1 MQNDIERI
9 LINQQTIEDKCEELG
24 NRISVDYAET
34 KNKLLVICLLNGSIP
49 FFAQLIKSIDIE
61 IEYDCIS
68 IKSYEGTKSCNI
80 QILKDINA
88 EVKNRD
94 ILLVEDIVD
103 TGRTLGCVK
112 ALYTDRGATSI
123 KIVSLLNKP
132 SRRTEEVLIDYC
144 GFDIEDEY
152 VVGYG
157 MDYNQSYRNLPY
169 IGILKKEVYQSN
181 GG

>member
-1 MQNDIERI
+1 MHNDIERI
-9 LINQQTIEDKCEELG
+9 LISQQAIEDKCKELG
-24 NRISVDYAET
+24 KRISNDYSET
-34 KNKLLVICLLNGSIP
+34 KNKLLVVCLLNGSIP

-61 IEYDCIS
+61 IEYDCIA

-80 QILKDINA
+80 QILKDIAA

-103 TGRTLGCVK
+103 TGKTLGCVK
-112 ALYTDRGATSI
+112 TLYESKGTASI

-144 GFDIEDEY
+144 GFNIEDEF

-169 IGILKKEVYQSN
+169 VGILKKEVYQSN